1 MTIFFLFFILFK
13 STKTA
18 DRAAEESAG
27 DDREARRAL
36 HGETSAAGQVRRG
49 RREWRQAKQGRQ
61 SESREQP
68 PPQEQDAQRQTAQG
82 VAQPRRPNPSKTADA
97 IFFSFLFF
105 FFFDGRI
112 CCRSRAELRLCWL
125 VLQAFGRPLN
135 GRTKRPKG
143 KYLKYI
149 KGITAQL

>member
-105 FFFDGRI
+105 FFR
-112 CCRSRAELRLCWL
+112 RSNLLPLACGIAALLARLAGVWPP
-125 VLQAFGRPLN
+125 VKWTYKEA
-135 GRTKRPKG
+135 KG
-143 KYLKYI
+143 EISKIY
-149 KGITAQL
+149 